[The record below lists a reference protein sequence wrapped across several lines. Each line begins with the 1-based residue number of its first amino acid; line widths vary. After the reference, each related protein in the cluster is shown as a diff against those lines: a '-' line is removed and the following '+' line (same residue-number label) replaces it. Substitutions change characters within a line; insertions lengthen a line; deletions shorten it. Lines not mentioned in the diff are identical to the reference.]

1 MVRTSMCWQIGKTMQ
16 HGGHAPTL
24 SEDEEHCWSLGQGE
38 SGISDDPVLLAA
50 GSGEVRWDHIFKF
63 HMASGWLRRFSAFS
77 LQEWIWTLVQ
87 KQGKIWKMTRILADG
102 TQALAE
108 ASSNSS
114 DQSLLICFWRPE
126 PCFRPF
132 LQTRLPALSL
142 FHSSCLVISHPLT
155 ADTLEIDRS
164 CYFDLSS
171 SASSLFPISVLSS
184 SPHFPHSQPWS
195 LFRDKYRS
203 TTVRS
208 PQSLPLQKGLFH
220 FLHKETL
227 QSP

>member
-16 HGGHAPTL
+16 HRCHAPTL

-38 SGISDDPVLLAA
+38 SGISDDPVLFAA

-87 KQGKIWKMTRILADG
+87 KKGKIWKMTRILADG

-114 DQSLLICFWRPE
+114 DQGLLICFWRPE
-126 PCFRPF
+126 PCFYPF
-132 LQTRLPALSL
+132 LQKDSRLCPYFIPRVWLYPTHWPLIPLRLTAAATSIFLVLPPPYSPFLCCLPAL
-142 FHSSCLVISHPLT
+142 T
-155 ADTLEIDRS
+155 
-164 CYFDLSS
+164 
-171 SASSLFPISVLSS
+171 FPIASLGVSLGTSIGLPPS
-184 SPHFPHSQPWS
+184 DPPITTPPKRFISFSP
-195 LFRDKYRS
+195 
-203 TTVRS
+203 
-208 PQSLPLQKGLFH
+208 
-220 FLHKETL
+220 
-227 QSP
+227 